1 MVIHLLVIQSLLLWH
16 ILVSITHFVH
26 KWAVLFSPA
35 YIVLSILLLGM
46 LLFNVLPVIV
56 HFSAHVED
64 MVLIYLVC
72 KYMSAI
78 VAISFCNVV
87 TICCVFA
94 AMWTNYFLTYM
105 NWWYL
110 NTYNWFSTMNRRRF
124 LLFILSTTFMIV
136 SGLGIGLWV
145 TIIAMVLQKLNVG
158 RIMYGGDGPALVLSN
173 INGNKGT
180 VRKERVCGKRSMSE
194 RGQENCAK
202 NDLPPPPKRGRKSK
216 SHDGHHCGPCTVWI
230 QTGSEDKLKRY
241 HIMSDRV
248 RHPGDKAAEF
258 TEYLNMGG
266 LYNNIS
272 LREDSCLC
280 SACYLDCTRKTGKP
294 RWYVYSK
301 NSELKHCVLCCDPS
315 TCKCEEFLE
324 WGPPNW
330 FDRENIEHW
339 WKYFTLNE
347 YHVNKT
353 CGSALCKKHYVLM
366 RKEVQNRVCKVCKC
380 GNTSS
385 GKWVLGYFIPDN
397 IRSLDDDINIAVK
410 DWVCGKCNL
419 SITNTKTSKPPKIR
433 DTIITIAEEK
443 LERYGACM
451 IGELICKF
459 KELID
464 TDDEY
469 EIERE
474 SVLLR
479 KYIKATLEAKGYRWF
494 TLNKKGGSMLYKPST
509 FHESSLQSL
518 YHILVK
524 KGNNSSECNCI
535 DKIRDMVK

>member
-1 MVIHLLVIQSLLLWH
+1 M
-16 ILVSITHFVH
+16 
-26 KWAVLFSPA
+26 
-35 YIVLSILLLGM
+35 
-46 LLFNVLPVIV
+46 
-56 HFSAHVED
+56 
-64 MVLIYLVC
+64 
-72 KYMSAI
+72 
-78 VAISFCNVV
+78 
-87 TICCVFA
+87 
-94 AMWTNYFLTYM
+94 YM

-158 RIMYGGDGPALVLSN
+158 CIMYRGDGPALVLSN

-202 NDLPPPPKRGRKSK
+202 NDLPPPPKLGQNSK

-248 RHPGDKAAEF
+248 HHPGDKAAEF

-266 LYNNIS
+266 LYSNIS

-301 NSELKHCVLCCDPS
+301 NSVLKHCVLCCDPS
-315 TCKCEEFLE
+315 TCKCEEILE

-330 FDRENIEHW
+330 FDHENFEHW

-353 CGSALCKKHYVLM
+353 
-366 RKEVQNRVCKVCKC
+366 
-380 GNTSS
+380 
-385 GKWVLGYFIPDN
+385 
-397 IRSLDDDINIAVK
+397 
-410 DWVCGKCNL
+410 
-419 SITNTKTSKPPKIR
+419 
-433 DTIITIAEEK
+433 
-443 LERYGACM
+443 
-451 IGELICKF
+451 
-459 KELID
+459 
-464 TDDEY
+464 
-469 EIERE
+469 
-474 SVLLR
+474 
-479 KYIKATLEAKGYRWF
+479 WF
-494 TLNKKGGSMLYKPST
+494 CFM
-509 FHESSLQSL
+509 
-518 YHILVK
+518 
-524 KGNNSSECNCI
+524 
-535 DKIRDMVK
+535 